1 MFSKREGTTMRLLN
15 NWKKDLVGTRLWR
28 DPARTPYKYMERYL
42 GQKRVLVPLFVGL
55 VVFLFF
61 FSNYLVSLPTILTE
75 VFSNGLF
82 GECDWSRAFQW
93 KFFFQLP
100 TTRTGW
106 IYFFLLFF
114 FCTFLFG
121 LKLYR
126 IRKSFMP
133 LEDVM
138 TAATSRWADGKSE
151 LDYQYPVMP
160 TDDMEAYDGP
170 SGMVV
175 GTSPRTNEDRECHR
189 VREYISS
196 EPTNV
201 AIVGE
206 TRVGK
211 GVFGVEKAIDGYSR
225 TTNMKEKRSMN
236 IHDPSGELYLKWKK
250 LLEKR
255 KYKVKLLNL
264 NDTAVSDTT
273 NPLSL
278 VVHYYKQYL
287 FGKTTIERDRGL
299 DQAQSELATLCYTY
313 FHDPHAKEPFW
324 QNAATALFTAGSL
337 ALIEESLLIQREEL
351 SNMYTIVNMIAEMN
365 SDQITTESHSV
376 IQNYTDDSRKRKQ
389 LFSKYKGKS
398 VLDFYF
404 QELPLDHPAHLAYLD
419 ILASAPAKST
429 IGNVVTHMLTNL
441 KAFRRTGNA
450 KLMAQNSINYMDLG
464 FGEQPMAVFVVV
476 SDQDK
481 SNHEIAAN
489 YFDQSFKELTK
500 AGLKQPNRKLPRQVV
515 FLYEEAGNMVK
526 IPELATKMTDGLKVG
541 LSHVIVLQNYE
552 QLDKYGDDANTIIAN
567 CGNTIVVKTKSKKTR
582 EMIVE
587 DLGNRA
593 NLSLSRQGKV
603 ADSEKT
609 LTDSMERIPM
619 LTKDELSRLPF
630 GQTVV
635 IRSMKT
641 HDLKGNV
648 IENMY
653 PIYNRGETKMLESWK
668 YLPYEESTWEEI
680 EEEYRHAPHTQIN
693 LSHLLYM
700 VDPFMIEEKEERR
713 QAILEGRDFEAE
725 KASKNEGGNQSE
737 KEDSVRVPQENHV
750 EPQVEN
756 LRLKELDTIFDDYFT
771 EDVQQQRIQELD
783 SASPLSYF
791 FKQKLKKDV
800 RIFCESQENPQRI
813 EEEYE
818 QLLQSGTIKDIKKW
832 LANVGREPLY
842 ERMIQSVE
850 KNGFTQI
857 GGEEK

>member
-1 MFSKREGTTMRLLN
+1 MRLIN
-15 NWKKDLVGTRLWR
+15 KWKKDLVGTRLWR
-28 DPARTPYKYMERYL
+28 DPTRTPYKYVERYI

-55 VVFLFF
+55 LVLFFF

-75 VFSNGLF
+75 VFPNGLF
-82 GECDWSRAFQW
+82 GECDWSQAFQW

-100 TTRTGW
+100 NTRTGW
-106 IYFFLLFF
+106 TYFFLLFF

-170 SGMVV
+170 SGMVI
-175 GTSPRTNEDRECHR
+175 GTSPRTNEDKELNR
-189 VREYISS
+189 VREYISD
-196 EPTNV
+196 EPTNNL
-201 AIVGE
+201 IVGE

-211 GVFGVEKAIDGYSR
+211 GVFGVEKAIDGFSR
-225 TTNMKEKRSMN
+225 TTDMKEKRSMN
-236 IHDPSGELYLKWKK
+236 VHDPSGELYLKWKK
-250 LLEKR
+250 TLENR
-255 KYKVKLLNL
+255 GYIVWLLNL

-273 NPLSL
+273 NPLAL

-287 FGKTTIERDRGL
+287 FGKTQVERDRGL
-299 DQAQSELATLCYTY
+299 DQAQAELATLCYTY
-313 FHDPHAKEPFW
+313 FHDPNAKEPIW
-324 QNAATALFTAGSL
+324 QNSASALFTAGSL
-337 ALIEESLLIQREEL
+337 ALIEESLLLQREEL
-351 SNMYTIVNMIAEMN
+351 SNMYTILNMIAEMN
-365 SDQITTESHSV
+365 SDRITSITHSALEK
-376 IQNYTDDSRKRKQ
+376 YTDDLSTRKK
-389 LFSKYKGKS
+389 FFAKYKDKT

-404 QELPLDHPAHLAYLD
+404 QELPYDHPAHIAYLD
-419 ILASAPAKST
+419 ILASSPAKST
-429 IGNVVTHMLTNL
+429 IGNVVTHMLTNM
-441 KAFRRTGNA
+441 KSFRRTGNA

-464 FGEQPMAVFVVV
+464 FGEKPMAVFVVV

-552 QLDKYGDDANTIIAN
+552 QLDKYGDEADTIISN
-567 CGNTIVVKTKSKKTR
+567 CGNIIVVKTKSKKTR

-680 EEEYRHAPHTQIN
+680 EEEYRNAPHTQIN
-693 LSHLLYM
+693 LSDLLYL

-737 KEDSVRVPQENHV
+737 KEDSVRVPQEKHV

-771 EDVQQQRIQELD
+771 EDVQQQRIKELD
-783 SASPLSYF
+783 LASPLSYF

-800 RIFCESQENPQRI
+800 RVFCDSQENSQRVK
-813 EEEYE
+813 EEYE
-818 QLLQSGTIKDIKKW
+818 QLLQEGTIKDIKKW

-850 KNGFTQI
+850 NNGFTQL

>member
-1 MFSKREGTTMRLLN
+1 MKHSKFWRR
-15 NWKKDLVGTRLWR
+15 DLVGTRFWR
-28 DPARTPYKYMERYL
+28 DPTRTPYKHIERYL
-42 GQKRVLVPLFVGL
+42 GQKRVLYPLFVSL
-55 VVFLFF
+55 FIFLFL
-61 FSNYLVSLPTILTE
+61 FSNYIVSLPSILTE
-75 VFSNGLF
+75 VFPNGLF
-82 GECDWSRAFQW
+82 GECDWKNAFQL

-100 TTRTGW
+100 KTNTGW
-106 IYFFLLFF
+106 LFFFLISS

-121 LKLYR
+121 YKLYR
-126 IRKSFMP
+126 VRKSFMP

-160 TDDMEAYDGP
+160 TDDMDAYDGP

-175 GTSPRTNEDRECHR
+175 GTSPRTSEDQELNR

-211 GVFGVEKAIDGYSR
+211 GVFGVEKAIDGFSR

-250 LLEKR
+250 TLEKR
-255 KYKVKLLNL
+255 KYKVLLLNL

-273 NPLSL
+273 NPLAL

-287 FGKTTIERDRGL
+287 FGETTVARDRGL
-299 DQAQSELATLCYTY
+299 DQAQAELATLCYTY
-313 FHDPHAKEPFW
+313 FHDPNAKEPIW

-365 SDQITTESHSV
+365 NDQITTESHPM
-376 IQNYTDDSRKRKQ
+376 IQKHTDDLRKRKQ

-419 ILASAPAKST
+419 ILASSPAKAT

-441 KAFRRTGNA
+441 KAFRRPGNA

-464 FGEQPMAVFVVV
+464 FGEQPVAVFVVV

-593 NLSLSRQGKV
+593 NLSLSRQGKI

-756 LRLKELDTIFDDYFT
+756 LRLKELDTIFDVYFT
-771 EDVQQQRIQELD
+771 EDVQQQHIQELD
-783 SASPLSYF
+783 SASSLSYF

-842 ERMIQSVE
+842 ERVIQSVE